1 MLWTISIFEIVN
13 IFIIQFKSEFN
24 YPGRPSSE
32 GYQIKHMASVRKIFT
47 NLFLLLWFLD
57 LN

>member
-47 NLFLLLWFLD
+47 NLFLFLWFLD
-57 LN
+57 